1 MSYTEDPTREGIKL
15 ALNPSSAER
24 HVLKPQREG
33 GGNNIYRSNIPPF
46 LKSIPEKD
54 YKQYILME
62 LIQPPASAKNTV
74 LRSDGAVVSGAVISE
89 LGIFGTCLWET
100 KDGKIEV
107 LQNEEG
113 GYLMRTKGRDSD
125 EGGVAAGFS
134 SLDSLVLYEEAE

>member
-1 MSYTEDPTREGIKL
+1 MSATDDPSQEGPKL
-15 ALNPSSAER
+15 ALDEKTAEK

-33 GGNNIYRSNIPPF
+33 GGNNIYRSKIPPF
-46 LKSIPEKD
+46 LKSIPERD

-62 LIQPPASAKNTV
+62 LIQPPTDAKNTV
-74 LRSDGAVVSGAVISE
+74 LRSDGQVVSGNVISE
-89 LGIFGTCLWET
+89 LGIFGTCLWDT
-100 KDGKIEV
+100 KANGKIEV

-134 SLDSLVLYEEAE
+134 SLDSLVLYDEA